1 MTTRYISER
10 YDSINESSELYI
22 LNHIQKFRTVYMDR
36 FMISI
41 TKLGDYGMV
50 WILLCL
56 YLYIR
61 GNNLHLTF
69 LLVSSLIA
77 ESVLCN
83 LLLKP
88 IVARTRPFRRNTA
101 IHLLIPEPH
110 DYSFPSGH
118 TSASFACVTVLYLT
132 HYILW
137 KYALILSVLISF
149 SRLYLYVHYPT
160 DVLAGMSIG
169 IISGCL
175 VFFFI

>member
-1 MTTRYISER
+1 MTTRYISDR
-10 YDSINESSELYI
+10 YDSINENSELHI
-22 LNHIQKFRTVYMDR
+22 LNHIQKFRNVYMDR

-41 TKLGDYGMV
+41 TKLGDYGTV

-61 GNNLHLTF
+61 GNLHLTF

-88 IVARTRPFRRNTA
+88 IVARTRPFRRNA
-101 IHLLIPEPH
+101 AVRLLIPEPH

-118 TSASFACVTVLYLT
+118 TSASFACVTVLFLT
-132 HYILW
+132 HCILW
-137 KYALILSVLISF
+137 KYAFILSVLISF

-175 VFFFI
+175 VFFI

>member
-69 LLVSSLIA
+69 LLVSQTPAL
-77 ESVLCN
+77 
-83 LLLKP
+83 
-88 IVARTRPFRRNTA
+88 
-101 IHLLIPEPH
+101 
-110 DYSFPSGH
+110 SGNH
-118 TSASFACVTVLYLT
+118 
-132 HYILW
+132 
-137 KYALILSVLISF
+137 K
-149 SRLYLYVHYPT
+149 
-160 DVLAGMSIG
+160 
-169 IISGCL
+169 
-175 VFFFI
+175 

>member
-1 MTTRYISER
+1 MTARYISER
-10 YDSINESSELYI
+10 LNSINESSDLYI
-22 LNHIQKFRTVYMDR
+22 LNQIQKIRSVYMDH

-41 TKLGDYGMV
+41 TKLGDYGLI

-61 GNNLHLTF
+61 GNLHLAF
-69 LLVSSLIA
+69 LLISSLMT

-88 IVARTRPFRRNTA
+88 LVARTRPFRRNTSV
-101 IHLLIPEPH
+101 HLLIPEPR

-118 TSASFACVTVLYLT
+118 TSASFACVTVLFLA
-132 HYILW
+132 HCVLW

-169 IISGCL
+169 IISACL
-175 VFFFI
+175 VCFFI